1 MKRLLLIG
9 VCLILWALS
18 TSAKASSNEQ
28 DSWSTDAVQQHEFTH
43 RMSGTAT
50 LADGETI
57 DIDMIFGFQESS
69 QRGWYFRAGP
79 DYVYRDTPPKAY
91 FLNINLDGEGHAY
104 IAEFSEQLIK
114 SFQVQL
120 EGHEI
125 ELMQSTNTDI
135 QYGMRLRIDGRQF
148 LFDTRHPRVRIDFN
162 QIGLTDVVAEPT
174 LRDLSIRRAQ

>member
-18 TSAKASSNEQ
+18 TSAKASPTEQ
-28 DSWSTDAVQQHEFTH
+28 DSWSADAVEQHEFSH
-43 RMSGTAT
+43 RVSGTAT
-50 LADGETI
+50 LADGEII
-57 DIDMIFGFQESS
+57 DIDMLIGFQESS
-69 QRGWYFRAGP
+69 HRGWYFRAGP
-79 DYVYRDTPPKAY
+79 NYVFRDTPPKAY

-120 EGHEI
+120 EDHEI
-125 ELMQSTNTDI
+125 ELMQSASADI
-135 QYGMRLRIDGRQF
+135 QYGMRLRIDDRQF
-148 LFDTRHPRVRIDFN
+148 LFDTRHPRVRIDLD
-162 QIGLTDVVAEPT
+162 QMGLTDVVAEPT